1 MANSS
6 TILSS
11 LAHAA
16 QAACAGGIAMLPA
29 DGGETLWAAEGVVR
43 PAGARVPEHP
53 QGIVRAACRP
63 LMRAAVTPL
72 IQRFRGGSSSGR
84 ATGVK
89 TNY

>member
-11 LAHAA
+11 LAQAA
-16 QAACAGGIAMLPA
+16 QAVCAGGIAMLPA
-29 DGGETLWAAEGVVR
+29 DGGETLWAAGGVV
-43 PAGARVPEHP
+43 
-53 QGIVRAACRP
+53 GIVRAACRP

>member
-1 MANSS
+1 
-6 TILSS
+6 LF
-11 LAHAA
+11 
-16 QAACAGGIAMLPA
+16 GLPELVFQNIRK
-29 DGGETLWAAEGVVR
+29 GSFEP
-43 PAGARVPEHP
+43 PAG
-53 QGIVRAACRP
+53 P